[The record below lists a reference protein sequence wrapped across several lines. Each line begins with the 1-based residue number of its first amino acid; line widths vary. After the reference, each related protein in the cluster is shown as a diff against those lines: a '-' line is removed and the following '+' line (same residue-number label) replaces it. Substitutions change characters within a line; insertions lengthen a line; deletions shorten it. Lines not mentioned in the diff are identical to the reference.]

1 MQRFIDGQLITVH
14 KDAFDIADGI
24 VNNASYDMPAKFY
37 CGKDKSKQCCLTHL
51 VGLPVHPATRRPMSL
66 TPYQIDLQKLVHS
79 SKPQKYIINK
89 SRQLGFTEIILRII
103 QHEALTGKYQG
114 GKIGIMAGTNA
125 DLARKNLRRLY
136 ELFKLIPYMIKD
148 TYFRGHLLHLSNG
161 VIIEAFR
168 ANEES
173 ITGDTNYRAIFLDES
188 AKWRLRDDSPV
199 FNSILPIVET
209 NKADLFLVSTPKGP
223 IKKFHEIWTDQD
235 SDFVK
240 LEYPIH
246 VAKDSLYSEQ
256 DIKTILNNSV
266 EDINQEYLCKFT
278 IGRGSVFGEYS
289 NVGNHEEILI

>member
-1 MQRFIDGQLITVH
+1 MERLIDGNVIQVH
-14 KDAFDIADGI
+14 KNAFEIADGI
-24 VNNASYDMPAKFY
+24 VNNASYDMPSKFY
-37 CGKDKSKQCCLTHL
+37 CGKPNCKAKCLTHL
-51 VGLPVHPATRRPMSL
+51 VGLPIHPAKKESMTL
-66 TPYQIDLQKLVHS
+66 TPYQLDLQKLVHK

-136 ELFKLIPYMIKD
+136 ELFHQIPYMVKD
-148 TYFRGHLLHLSNG
+148 TYFRGHMLHLTNG
-161 VIIEAFR
+161 VVIEAFR

-223 IKKFHEIWTDQD
+223 IKKFHEIWTDNK

-246 VAKDSLYSEQ
+246 VAEGSLYSKE
-256 DIKTILNNSV
+256 DIDRILLNSV

-278 IGRGSVFGEYS
+278 IGRGSVFGEYDNIGTHS
-289 NVGNHEEILI
+289 EVMI